1 MSNSD
6 SNRKRKRKRE
16 SPDTCTLD
24 CKISTGHMPHSHVEI
39 PSPVYKH
46 VDATPANAMYT
57 PEIDKHVLSLQSG
70 LMMELDV
77 DSFLEIPTCR
87 LRKEFPNGI
96 PFVNCIRTRSN
107 LTWGIGSMLLA
118 WKDLLS
124 EGVVLALSDID
135 KFKVVGDD
143 VFFETSHDT
152 AGENSVR
159 VGVDS
164 ITRVEWSSFYAS
176 QTKLNSLCNIEHL
189 LLVKSMCPNGY
200 QICRTPFTLP
210 RLRRLGLRVTKA
222 SFENT
227 IHVLRTHTLL
237 EHIHLEVDP
246 FMFFREIALFSHC
259 LSSLSVVDIDFNGDH
274 NGYITNRD
282 IYTLPDISETLLCT
296 LHSVRTLRVRLSINT
311 DMTHRAYKLFSTH
324 PTLTM
329 IDLPVRWTAR
339 YPPDYRVHDLF
350 VLQHSGDSMRFRS
363 NTQECVYYTHNQR
376 VLTNRKVW
384 GSISIIRTS
393 TKYNEGSKM
402 LDSVLDLVPM
412 IIGFAGLDSI
422 DACVFPFD

>member
-16 SPDTCTLD
+16 LPDTCTLD
-24 CKISTGHMPHSHVEI
+24 CKISTGHMPHSHVQI

-70 LMMELDV
+70 LIRELDV
-77 DSFLEIPTCR
+77 DSFLKIPTCR

-96 PFVNCIRTRSN
+96 PFVNCIPTRSN
-107 LTWGIGSMLLA
+107 WTWGIGSMLLA
-118 WKDLLS
+118 WNDLLS
-124 EGVVLALSDID
+124 EGVVLALSEND
-135 KFKVVGDD
+135 KFKVVDND
-143 VFFETSHDT
+143 VFFETPYDT
-152 AGENSVR
+152 AGNESVR

-164 ITRVEWSSFYAS
+164 ITRVAWCNFSTSP
-176 QTKLNSLCNIEHL
+176 TKLNSLCNIEHL
-189 LLVKSMCPNGY
+189 LLVKPMFPFGY
-200 QICRTPFTLP
+200 QKCRTLFTLP
-210 RLRRLGLRVTKA
+210 RLRRLGLRVTEA
-222 SFENT
+222 SFKNT

-237 EHIHLEVDP
+237 EHIHLDVDP
-246 FMFFREIALFSHC
+246 FMFFREITLFAHC
-259 LSSLSVVDIDFNGDH
+259 LSSLSVVDIDFNGDD
-274 NGYITNRD
+274 NGYTTNRD
-282 IYTLPDISETLLCT
+282 VYTLPDISETLLCT

-329 IDLPVRWTAR
+329 IDLPVRWTVDF
-339 YPPDYRVHDLF
+339 PLDYRVHDLF

-363 NTQECVYYTHNQR
+363 NKRECVYYTHNQR
-376 VLTNRKVW
+376 VLTNRRVW
-384 GSISIIRTS
+384 GSNSIIRTA

-402 LDSVLDLVPM
+402 LDSVLDLIPV